1 MTKTKNLFGVCS
13 LKWNKSKYFLVIK
26 TNFVNQNI
34 KTTHTTATTTK
45 TTLCN
50 IIHKHKSSNII
61 IKTHKDRLQHL
72 NRKS

>member
-1 MTKTKNLFGVCS
+1 MTKTRTYSVCS

-34 KTTHTTATTTK
+34 KTK
-45 TTLCN
+45 KKSTLCN